1 MKSRMF
7 IWSLVAVLAIS
18 MTFMG
23 IAFTGCKKAEEVTEE
38 AVAEEVTEEAVAEEV
53 TEEAVAEEVTEEAV
67 EEEGVPVNADGDVI
81 SIGSINF
88 TQFPCYQNREA
99 GSEMAAEDYGI
110 KHTTMAPTEV
120 TVESYIEVLI
130 NAIAQ
135 DFDAIICE
143 PWVTDPFAEPLQM
156 AKDKG
161 LPVVVVHVPYPDP
174 DMYMSEIF
182 IDNDAYGTTAANIL
196 FEETGGKANILFMMT
211 NPDVANQAV
220 IKESFEKSIGE
231 LSPDMKIVATEFT
244 EADAVKAA
252 ERLESAFTAYPEINV
267 VMFVESGGVVVA
279 ASVAEEMGI
288 LDKLTILGVDD
299 PPDLIDAIRD
309 GKVWGS
315 MNQNFQK
322 QGYEAV
328 RNICDYFL
336 GNPFPKE
343 TDAGIVLITK
353 ENVDTYLDGMFEP
366 VAKKGMPY
374 TNLD

>member
-53 TEEAVAEEVTEEAV
+53 TEEAVAEE
-67 EEEGVPVNADGDVI
+67 GVPVNADGDVI
-81 SIGSINF
+81 SIAAINF
-88 TQFPCYQNREA
+88 TQFPCYQNREK

-110 KHTTMAPTEV
+110 KHTTIVPTEI
-120 TVESYIEVLI
+120 TVESYIEAMI

-135 DFDAIICE
+135 DFDAIIVE
-143 PWVTDPFAEPLQM
+143 PWVTDPFGEPLQM

-231 LSPDMKIVATEFT
+231 LSSDMKIVATEFT

-343 TDAGIVLITK
+343 TDAGIVLITE

>member
-81 SIGSINF
+81 SIASINF
-88 TQFPCYQNREA
+88 TQFPCYQNREK

-110 KHTTMAPTEV
+110 KHTTIVPTEI
-120 TVESYIEVLI
+120 TVESYIETMI

-143 PWVTDPFAEPLQM
+143 PWVTDPFGEPLQM

-174 DMYMSEIF
+174 DMYISQVIINNE
-182 IDNDAYGTTAANIL
+182 AYGVTLAGIVN
-196 FEETGGKANILFMMT
+196 EEKDGKANVLFMMT
-211 NPDVANQAV
+211 NPDVANQATQ
-220 IKESFEKSIGE
+220 KASFEETCAE
-231 LSPDMKIVATEFT
+231 LYPDIVIVNTEFT
-244 EADAVKAA
+244 EADAVKSA
-252 ERLESAFTAYPEINV
+252 ERLESAFTAYPEIDTV
-267 VMFVESGGVVVA
+267 IFVESGGVVVA

-288 LDKLTILGVDD
+288 LDKLTIIGIDD
-299 PPDLIDAIRD
+299 PPDLIAAIRD

-315 MNQNFQK
+315 LNQNFSK

-343 TDAGIVLITK
+343 TDAGIVLIRK
-353 ENVDTYLDGMFEP
+353 ENVDTYLDDMFGP
-366 VAKKGMPY
+366 VAMKGMPY